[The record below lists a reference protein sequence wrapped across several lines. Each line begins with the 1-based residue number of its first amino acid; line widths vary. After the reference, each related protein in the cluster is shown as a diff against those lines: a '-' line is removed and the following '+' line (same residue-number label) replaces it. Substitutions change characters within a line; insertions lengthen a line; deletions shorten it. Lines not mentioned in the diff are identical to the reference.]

1 MSDYFDRFMR
11 QSKFKVDME
20 DALRWKYSAMRNGD
34 KDIKAQMA
42 TARRTAT
49 SLERSIQQFSNL
61 RPEQELAIKA
71 GASAVRALARDM
83 ETLCAWAKSFKAF
96 FDIEYKKDR
105 DTELET
111 IAFKRWG
118 ADDEAFKFEFALM
131 QELGSTDGKLNFGN
145 WMLSMGLHLD
155 ATTEDIACA
164 VDGVSYGESNGTDRH
179 RAALTVQSA
188 KEKRFQKWTGLRGV
202 NVITTFLDYEK
213 YLLFRRGVA
222 RTATETM
229 QKIASTR

>member
-11 QSKFKVDME
+11 QTKFKVDME

-71 GASAVRALARDM
+71 GASAVRALTRDM
-83 ETLCAWAKSFKAF
+83 ETLCNRAKSFKAF
-96 FDIEYKKDR
+96 FDLEFKKDR
-105 DTELET
+105 DTELEA

-118 ADDEAFKFEFALM
+118 SDDDAFKFEFALM

-145 WMLSMGLHLD
+145 WMHSLGQHLD
-155 ATTEDIACA
+155 ATIEDVVCA
-164 VDGVSYGESNGTDRH
+164 VDGVGYGESNGTDRH
-179 RAALTVQSA
+179 RAALTVRAA
-188 KEKRFQKWTGLRGV
+188 KEKRFQKWTGIRGV
-202 NVITTFLDYEK
+202 NVTTTFVDYEK
-213 YLLFRRGVA
+213 YLIFRRGVVI
-222 RTATETM
+222 TATATM
-229 QKIASTR
+229 QKIAAIR

>member
-49 SLERSIQQFSNL
+49 SLEKSIGKFSNL

-71 GASAVRALARDM
+71 GASAVRSLARDM

-105 DTELET
+105 DTELEA
-111 IAFKRWG
+111 ISFKRWG

-145 WMLSMGLHLD
+145 WMHSLGQHLD
-155 ATTEDIACA
+155 ATIEDVACA
-164 VDGVSYGESNGTDRH
+164 VDGVGYGESNGTDRH
-179 RAALTVQSA
+179 RAALTVRAA
-188 KEKRFQKWTGLRGV
+188 KEKRFQKWTGIRGV
-202 NVITTFLDYEK
+202 NVTTTFVDYEK
-213 YLLFRRGVA
+213 YLIFRRGVVI
-222 RTATETM
+222 TATATM
-229 QKIASTR
+229 QKIAAIR